1 MDGFSGPLRG
11 GRGDERLE
19 GRLKGPPLVPQ
30 LVLQDLEG
38 LLSIKGAG
46 EGRDGRDV
54 ELSN

>member
-1 MDGFSGPLRG
+1 MDGFSGLLRG

-54 ELSN
+54 ELSK